1 VGADVEEDGHHP
13 EKKYKLTDDTLH
25 QVHTAWDENGDNQ
38 VSKQELAHF
47 VEKQHQDV
55 ALADLDNQLKQKDVS
70 KDGLVSLEE
79 HLVSVDTGDSATFK
93 PAAEFKAR
101 LQAEQKSLEAAKF
114 KAADTNSDGLLDRSE
129 LAAIVSPGTH
139 ASVLNVMVKHSMGK
153 ADLDGNGKLTFDEFV
168 ASPLYADAH
177 RDAKFEEVEGTED
190 EEDQQKE
197 IFSMLD
203 KDGDSYI
210 DAHELGTMASGGIK
224 RETMV
229 SEVIASV
236 DQNGDAHIDSTELI
250 RAKDFMY
257 DSDLQN
263 YLIAW
268 AKRHHPLGR

>member
-1 VGADVEEDGHHP
+1 VGADVEEDGHRP
-13 EKKYKLTDDTLH
+13 EENYKLTNDKLH

-38 VSKQELAHF
+38 VSKQELGHF

-55 ALADLDNQLKQKDVS
+55 ALADLDNKLKQKDVS

-79 HLVSVDTGDSATFK
+79 HLASVDTEDSATFK
-93 PAAEFKAR
+93 PARVK
-101 LQAEQKSLEAAKF
+101 AEQKSLEAAKF

-210 DAHELGTMASGGIK
+210 DADELGTIASGAIK

-250 RAKDFMY
+250 RARDFVY

-268 AKRHHPLGR
+268 AKRNHALGR